1 MKKNLFFLAILL
13 FIGGLLF
20 SACEKEDVLSSK
32 KEILS
37 FVFEVN
43 NNPQLEH
50 NVIGKITNTDIIAE
64 VPFGISTA
72 SLIPSIEISDGA
84 GIGPAGDVSTDFVNP
99 VSYIVTAEDGSTKT
113 FSVSVPISPA
123 PYIGSWETET
133 SVNIENLGLSKV
145 AIEVTEDGEIIM
157 ELKSTITGQLFAQS
171 IKGSFESISKC
182 NTEICLAQTHRWLD
196 AQWTPE
202 DAEHCIMYECDD
214 DNIKFRYCLC
224 YPKDQWWFT
233 IELVKTE

>member
-13 FIGGLLF
+13 FMGGLLF

-32 KEILS
+32 NEILS

-64 VPFGISTA
+64 VPFGTSTN
-72 SLIPSIEISDGA
+72 SLIPSIEISAGA
-84 GIGPAGDVSTDFVNP
+84 SIGPAGDVSTDFLNP
-99 VSYIVTAEDGSTKT
+99 VSYTVTAEDGSTKT

-145 AIEVTEDGEIIM
+145 KIEVSDDGEIVI

-171 IKGSFESISKC
+171 IKGSFDPVSIC
-182 NTEICLAQTHRWLD
+182 NTEICLEQTHRWLD
-196 AQWTPE
+196 NQWTPE
-202 DAEHCIMYECDD
+202 NAEHCIMYACTESHMEF
-214 DNIKFRYCLC
+214 KYCLC